1 VFYVLYRAVLAT
13 YVIAPAILAGGTNR
27 ELRGNMPAIERWANE
42 PYGRRDLKEV
52 SMQRKSISRIS
63 IIAARVM
70 VVCGLL
76 FTVSG
81 ARADDDDKCTD
92 RTLRGDYGFA
102 AEGVLLGTPG
112 LPAQAQFRSLGV
124 AHFNGRGSLTW
135 VEHTVVNGVPVNAD
149 FVLATG
155 TYSVNANC
163 TGTAVVTT
171 PNSPVPLRLS
181 LVIVKEGREI
191 RTVLDASSV
200 GAVYSKIE

>member
-1 VFYVLYRAVLAT
+1 MNRMV
-13 YVIAPAILAGGTNR
+13 AGT
-27 ELRGNMPAIERWANE
+27 
-42 PYGRRDLKEV
+42 LKEV
-52 SMQRKSISRIS
+52 SMQRKSISRIA
-63 IIAARVM
+63 IITARVV

-76 FTVSG
+76 FAVSG

-92 RTLRGDYGFA
+92 RTVRGDYGFA

-124 AHFNGRGSLTW
+124 AHFNGRGGLTW
-135 VEHTVVNGVPVNAD
+135 VEHTVINGVPANTD

-163 TGTAVVTT
+163 TGTALVNT